1 MINRVLI
8 VNDSHIERVIAKEAL
23 SDNFMVFEAE
33 SGDEAYRILDNE
45 RVDIIF
51 LDNVMK
57 GETGYDIAKK
67 LRKDKNFDNIP
78 LVLMTSN
85 DNPINEIEAF
95 ESGFNK
101 YLHKSDMKN
110 IQSIITSFEK
120 KELDRPVSVLVVDDS
135 RIISNM
141 ISYTFSKEGF
151 TVLRAESG
159 EEALE
164 KLKQHKPD
172 FITMDVEMGGID
184 GYQTSKLIRSNPE
197 TQDIPIIMITNIDT
211 VESRTKGFEAGIA
224 EYFTKPFEPIKLV
237 DYVKNVILKL
247 NKTMEQRIL
256 VVEDT
261 LSTQHIISYTL
272 RKHGFNVECLANS
285 SEIWNTFN
293 REKFD
298 LILVD
303 FDLGISRSYELIQR
317 IKERNRERNQYIPI
331 IVITSITNKYAII
344 ESFRKGADDYISRP
358 VSEQELL
365 VRVLTHLSH
374 KKQIESTEDY
384 TYNIIN
390 NEFIAALS
398 HDMRSPLTA
407 ITSTAEL
414 LLRKPEKY
422 GLNESGSK
430 FIKNIYNT
438 GKGSMHM
445 VDELIHYMNIKLN
458 NVDISQ
464 SICSIQDIAMEAK
477 QDIEP
482 LAKKKSTNIMV
493 NIKSDIDK
501 VKLNKKQ
508 TILAFSHL
516 IENAVFFSENDKTVV
531 VEIDKDKEKVT
542 IDFIDEG
549 TGIKDNIRDK
559 VFKPFFTYCPK
570 GIMEEN
576 DLKLAG
582 LGLPIAKE
590 IIERQNGELILL
602 SSGGNGSVFRVIVN
616 IG

>member
-33 SGDEAYRILDNE
+33 SGDEAYRILDKE

-135 RIISNM
+135 RIIRNM
-141 ISYTFSKEGF
+141 LSYTFSKEGF

-159 EEALE
+159 EEAIE
-164 KLKQHKPD
+164 MLKQHKPD

-211 VESRTKGFEAGIA
+211 VESRIKGFEAGIA

-237 DYVKNVILKL
+237 DYVKNVILRL

-317 IKERNRERNQYIPI
+317 IKERNQERNQYIPI

-422 GLNESGSK
+422 GLNESGAK
-430 FIKNIYNT
+430 FIKNIHNT

-458 NVDISQ
+458 NVDLSQ
-464 SICSIQDIAMEAK
+464 GICSIQDIAMEAK

-531 VEIDKDKEKVT
+531 MEIDKDKEKVT

-549 TGIKDNIRDK
+549 TGIKENIRDK
-559 VFKPFFTYCPK
+559 IFKPFFTYCPK

-590 IIERQNGELILL
+590 IIERQNGELRLL
-602 SSGGNGSVFRVIVN
+602 SSDDNGSVFRVILN